1 MKNFYSSFYLAFT
14 FLTRLPLP
22 FSKYIVYSEENMA
35 KSTAFYPLI
44 GLFYGIVS
52 YLIYTGAQAVLLPAD
67 TTSIIITAVPYII
80 NRFFHIDGLLD
91 SLDGMLSDR
100 SQEERLKIMKDSRT
114 GTFAFAGGFLFLSAR
129 IALTEE
135 ILKTHMAVILLL
147 LIPVLSRTFLTVSA
161 YFGTYPRSAGLGKT
175 IIGKIKLFT
184 VITAF
189 ILYLVITGLIC
200 FFIKINIIFLFFMVI
215 CSAAW
220 MVIFQFYCYK
230 KIGGITGDTLGA
242 MCETTELTGLI
253 CGLLW
258 LLKGINY
265 VK

>member
-22 FSKYIVYSEENMA
+22 CSKYIVYSEENMA
-35 KSTAFYPLI
+35 ESTAFYPLI
-44 GLFYGIVS
+44 GLFYGIIS
-52 YLIYTGAQAVLLPAD
+52 YLTYIAVQAVLLPPVPA
-67 TTSIIITAVPYII
+67 SIIITAVPYII

-100 SQEERLKIMKDSRT
+100 CQEERLKIMKDSRI
-114 GTFAFAGGFLFLSAR
+114 GTFAFVGGFLFLSAR

-135 ILKTHMAVILLL
+135 ILKTHMAVLLLL
-147 LIPVLSRTFLTVSA
+147 LIPVLSRTSLTVSA
-161 YFGTYPRSAGLGKT
+161 YFGTYPGSAGLGKT
-175 IIGKIKLFT
+175 IIGKIKPLTMVTALIFYLLIT
-184 VITAF
+184 VS
-189 ILYLVITGLIC
+189 IC
-200 FFIKINIIFLFFMVI
+200 FFKTNIIFIFFLLL
-215 CSAAW
+215 CSAVWIA
-220 MVIFQFYCYK
+220 IFQFYCYR

-242 MCETTELTGLI
+242 LCETTELIALI
-253 CGLLW
+253 FGLLW